1 MNMQESNVMTL
12 LVIGLEDFA
21 REITY
26 EGKAYQV
33 QACSVNDTFEELDRA
48 QSLLKNLLMN
58 HLDDAVL
65 NDIGMSDE
73 DLSNLGM
80 SSETLLDN
88 NKIPPKKD
96 WYE

>member
-1 MNMQESNVMTL
+1 MKESNVMTL
-12 LVIGLEDFA
+12 LVIGLNNFA

-26 EGKAYQV
+26 EGKVYQV
-33 QACSVNDTFEELDRA
+33 QACSVNDTFEELYRA

-58 HLDDAVL
+58 HLADDVL

-80 SSETLLDN
+80 SSETLLDK

-96 WYE
+96 WYK